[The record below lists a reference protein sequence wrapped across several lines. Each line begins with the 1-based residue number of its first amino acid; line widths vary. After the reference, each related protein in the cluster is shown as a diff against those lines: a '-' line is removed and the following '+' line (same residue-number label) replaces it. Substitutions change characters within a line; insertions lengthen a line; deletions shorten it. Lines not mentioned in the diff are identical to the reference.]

1 MATISLSSRFRLTLL
16 QISDLLGRKETNIH
30 DVLSLCTYIS
40 PEKSE
45 QINNAEDLFDVLQ
58 DLNLLN
64 ERKVDELI
72 DLLDKFKLPQASE
85 LLKNYKKSNLNGM
98 KFSEF
103 FSVAILIFFCDANKL
118 SPDVSVTIQCHIF
131 FGNITSLQH

>member
-1 MATISLSSRFRLTLL
+1 MIGNITIIVTVSRQDRNFIYRMATISLSSRFRLTLL
-16 QISDLLGRKETNIH
+16 QISDILGRKETNIH

-72 DLLDKFKLPQASE
+72 DLLDKLKLPQVSE

-103 FSVAILIFFCDANKL
+103 FFCSYFNL
-118 SPDVSVTIQCHIF
+118 LVRCQ
-131 FGNITSLQH
+131 